1 MGEKIEF
8 ENKRLEPHKLA
19 RPPPD
24 GSLIDS
30 NKLNRRNKYLM
41 LRLGGFFFEKSRR
54 QSRALGNQ
62 KVLVRCRR

>member
-8 ENKRLEPHKLA
+8 ENKRLEPHKLV

-30 NKLNRRNKYLM
+30 NKLIDVI
-41 LRLGGFFFEKSRR
+41 SI
-54 QSRALGNQ
+54 
-62 KVLVRCRR
+62 